1 MSKTKKSVKLS
12 ATAQIDG
19 KATEPGT
26 NQILGSLDQIMG
38 ESVSIYKSRTVDS
51 YLHELAEMNQ
61 TDIQA
66 HAYKVGLVPIDDR
79 KVLVERLTLEFRKW
93 LSSIGAVQKNF
104 NNNPNGMDESVRK
117 ILREG
122 A

>member
-1 MSKTKKSVKLS
+1 MSKTKKSVKLEAS
-12 ATAQIDG
+12 AQIDG
-19 KATEPGT
+19 KVTEPDQ

-38 ESVSIYKSRTVDS
+38 ESVSIYKSRTVDD
-51 YLHELAEMNQ
+51 YVMELAEMNQ

-79 KVLVERLTLEFRKW
+79 KVLVERLTVEFKKW
-93 LSSIGAVQKNF
+93 LSSIGAVQKDF
-104 NNNPNGMDESVRK
+104 NNNPKGLDESARK

>member
-1 MSKTKKSVKLS
+1 MSKTKKSVKLN

-19 KATEPGT
+19 KATEPG
-26 NQILGSLDQIMG
+26 NNEILGSLDQIMG
-38 ESVSIYKSRTVDS
+38 ESVSIYKSRTVDD
-51 YLHELAEMNQ
+51 YVLELAEMNQ

-104 NNNPNGMDESVRK
+104 NNNPNGMNESVRK